1 MAGVPTRPSS
11 ADWPGGLNLIDAS
24 VSLSFSLHLNPLV
37 TLFLVQM
44 KLGQARYKVDAFEVL
59 GMYLNSQRRKT

>member
-44 KLGQARYKVDAFEVL
+44 NQARYKVDAFEVL